1 MEDADQRYVAPGCT
15 LCREGA
21 KLVLFVTGRCDRG
34 CWYCPLSAER
44 KGTDRVW
51 ANDREVTGDDDL
63 LAEARAMSALGT
75 GVTGGDPL
83 LALDRVVRY
92 CRLLKGSFGP
102 DHQVHLYTGRAP
114 ADEELAAL
122 AGLVDEIRLHPP
134 HGDWGRIMETPYPD
148 AIRRARARGFAVGIE
163 VPSLPGIEGLR
174 PLLPLV
180 DFFNINELEWGEAS
194 APGMRSRGLE
204 LADALGNAVAGARE
218 WAAPLLGD
226 EVVRFCSSAFKDA
239 VQLRERMIRIA
250 VNTARPFD
258 EVTED
263 GTVVYGLLLP
273 SGGVDGAVAEL
284 GLADGDYAV
293 VDGAVELSWE
303 RLAAAR
309 NAVGGEKTIIERYPN
324 RGMVVEMIPL

>member
-51 ANDREVTGDDDL
+51 ANDREVTDDDAL
-63 LAEARAMSALGT
+63 LAEARVMSALGT

-92 CRLLKGSFGP
+92 CRLLKETFGP

-114 ADEELAAL
+114 TDDELDAL
-122 AGLVDEIRLHPP
+122 VGLVDEIRLHPP
-134 HGDWGRIMETPYPD
+134 HEDWGRILETPYPD
-148 AIRRARARGFAVGIE
+148 AIRRARTLGFAIGVE
-163 VPSLPGIEGLR
+163 VPSLPGLEGLR

-194 APGMRSRGLE
+194 ADGMRSRGLV
-204 LADALGNAVAGARE
+204 LADTIGNAVEGARD

-226 EVVRFCSSAFKDA
+226 EKVRYCSSAFKDA

-258 EVTED
+258 EVTGD
-263 GTVVYGLLLP
+263 GTVVYGTVLP
-273 SGGVDGAVAEL
+273 ADGVDLVVSAL
-284 GLADGDYAV
+284 GLGDGEYEV
-293 VDGAVELSWE
+293 VDGALELAWD
-303 RLAAAR
+303 RLAAGR
-309 NAVGGEKTIIERYPN
+309 SAVAGEKAIVERYPN
-324 RGMVVEMIPL
+324 RGMVVEVLPL

>member
-34 CWYCPLSAER
+34 CWYCPLSDER

-51 ANDREVTGDDDL
+51 ANDREVADDEDL

-83 LALDRVVRY
+83 LEPDRVFRY
-92 CRLLKGSFGP
+92 CRLLKAAFGP
-102 DHQVHLYTGRAP
+102 DHQVHLYTGQAP
-114 ADEELAAL
+114 TDDELNAL
-122 AGLVDEIRLHPP
+122 VGLVDEIRLHPP
-134 HGDWGRIMETPYPD
+134 HEDWGRILETPYPD
-148 AIRRARARGFAVGIE
+148 AIRRARALGFAAGVE
-163 VPSLPGIEGLR
+163 VPSLPGIEQLR

-194 APGMRSRGLE
+194 ADGMRTRGLV
-204 LADALGNAVAGARE
+204 LADTLGNAVAGARD

-226 EVVRFCSSAFKDA
+226 EKVRYCSSAFKDA

-263 GTVVYGLLLP
+263 GTVVYGLLRP
-273 SGGVDGAVAEL
+273 ADGVDGAVAAL
-284 GLADGDYAV
+284 GLGDGEYAV
-293 VDGAVELSWE
+293 VDGAVELGWE

-309 NAVGGEKTIIERYPN
+309 DAVGGEKTIVERYPN
-324 RGMVVEMIPL
+324 RGMVVEVIPL

>member
-1 MEDADQRYVAPGCT
+1 MEDADLRYVAPGCT

-51 ANDREVTGDDDL
+51 ANDREVVADDDL

-83 LALDRVVRY
+83 VALDRVAHY
-92 CRLLKGSFGP
+92 CRLLKAVFGP

-114 ADEELAAL
+114 TDAELETL
-122 AGLVDEIRLHPP
+122 AGLVDELRLHPP
-134 HGDWGRIMETPYPD
+134 HGDWARIMETPYPD
-148 AIRRARARGFAVGIE
+148 ALRRARARGFAVGVE
-163 VPSLPGIEGLR
+163 VPSLPGLEGLR

-180 DFFNINELEWGEAS
+180 DFLNINELEWGEICAD
-194 APGMRSRGLE
+194 GMRARGLE
-204 LADALGNAVAGARE
+204 LAEQHGNAVVGARE
-218 WAAPLLGD
+218 WARPLLGD
-226 EVVRFCSSAFKDA
+226 EKVRYCSSSFKDA

-258 EVTED
+258 EVTDD
-263 GTVVYGLLLP
+263 GTVVYGRVFP
-273 SGGVDGAVAEL
+273 VDGVDGAVAAL
-284 GLADGDYAV
+284 GLADGEYAV
-293 VDGAVELSWE
+293 VDGGVELAWE

-309 NAVGGEKTIIERYPN
+309 DAVAGEKAIVERYPN
-324 RGMVVEMIPL
+324 RGMVVEVIPL